1 MNSAEH
7 PRRPQQSAHGGAGRE
22 PDSSESAPNT
32 EDALTDVL
40 RAMRDAVEEHR
51 EPPSREPAR
60 EEERVMLPARIRR
73 PRAGG

>member
-7 PRRPQQSAHGGAGRE
+7 PRRPQQSADGGAGRE

-32 EDALTDVL
+32 DDALTDVL

-51 EPPSREPAR
+51 EPSRERAR
-60 EEERVMLPARIRR
+60 EEERALLPARVRR
-73 PRAGG
+73 PRPGG